1 MFHPNKPVIY
11 LLLAAY
17 GAPLVVY
24 FVTFGSV
31 LSSDHDRW
39 AQFGSAMSGI
49 YAPIVAL
56 TTLTVLLAQVGLQR
70 QINDHSYKQA
80 HIKDARADIEFYAIQ
95 LAGKLDQI
103 ALPGQTFRSVLHSH
117 FQPSAAVELDSNAL
131 RTLAANIDASMPGV
145 MAMWSGIC
153 PILATLAMSDE
164 ATFRMTLYSSIQKLI
179 ALLSFETCAALDN
192 YHRVRTKGQL
202 TAVYR
207 FSPLLEKKRAV

>member
-31 LSSDHDRW
+31 LSSDHERW

-49 YAPIVAL
+49 YAPVVAL
-56 TTLTVLLAQVGLQR
+56 TTLAVLIAQVGLQR

-80 HIKDARADIEFYAIQ
+80 HFKDARADIEFYAIQ
-95 LAGKLDQI
+95 LDAKLDQI
-103 ALPGQTFRSVLHSH
+103 ALHDQTFRSVLHSN
-117 FQPSAAVELDSNAL
+117 FQPSAVVELDSSAL
-131 RTLAANIDASMPGV
+131 RTLAANIDATVPGV
-145 MAMWSGIC
+145 LGMWFGIC
-153 PILATLAMSDE
+153 PILAGLDTSEE
-164 ATFRMTLYSSIQKLI
+164 ATYRMTLNSSIQKLI
-179 ALLSFETCAALDN
+179 ALLSFETCVALDN

-207 FSPLLEKKRAV
+207 FSPLLEKKHAV